1 MRIVTKRWERIFIP
15 VRTARC
21 RKKRKNLWL
30 LRKVIRIH
38 VLAAPSRTHNLSRT
52 VNCVRF
58 LWSKCPKNMKESLQP
73 PSSAKL
79 VSNKIMPATRLV
91 YSAKRICMNSPRS
104 VVQFVRS
111 TSRKVYMTNT
121 IQIAYLIAKSL
132 QKRRKR
138 KGEEFKS
145 NWKKKED
152 RPWNN

>member
-1 MRIVTKRWERIFIP
+1 
-15 VRTARC
+15 
-21 RKKRKNLWL
+21 
-30 LRKVIRIH
+30 
-38 VLAAPSRTHNLSRT
+38 
-52 VNCVRF
+52 
-58 LWSKCPKNMKESLQP
+58 MKESLQP

-111 TSRKVYMTNT
+111 TSRKFYMTNT
-121 IQIAYLIAKSL
+121 IQIVYLIAKSL

-152 RPWNN
+152 RP

>member
-1 MRIVTKRWERIFIP
+1 
-15 VRTARC
+15 
-21 RKKRKNLWL
+21 
-30 LRKVIRIH
+30 
-38 VLAAPSRTHNLSRT
+38 
-52 VNCVRF
+52 
-58 LWSKCPKNMKESLQP
+58 MKESLQP

-152 RPWNN
+152 RP